1 MRTFGVNEVVA
12 PGIEGAEGFEQGHDV
27 TWSNTDVRKGAEREE
42 KEVENKILVRRDFFI
57 IIIEAAGLN
66 S

>member
-42 KEVENKILVRRDFFI
+42 KEVENKTLVRRDFFFI
-57 IIIEAAGLN
+57 IGAAGL
-66 S
+66 SS